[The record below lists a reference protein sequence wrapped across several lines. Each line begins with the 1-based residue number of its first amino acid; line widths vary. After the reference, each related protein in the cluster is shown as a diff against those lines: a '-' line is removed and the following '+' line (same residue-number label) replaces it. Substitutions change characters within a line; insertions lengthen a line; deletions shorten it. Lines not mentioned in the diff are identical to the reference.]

1 MEEGKIKSHHYMLI
15 YITVLTL
22 YRTKKFSENK
32 EFDTPPTT
40 LQKHGRCSDKC
51 RSNSK
56 KKFGGD
62 K

>member
-1 MEEGKIKSHHYMLI
+1 M
-15 YITVLTL
+15 LTL

-40 LQKHGRCSDKC
+40 LQKHGRCIDKC